1 MTDLTPP
8 VPAHPTVS
16 IEQEMRTSY
25 LDYAMSVIV
34 SRALPDVRDGLKP
47 VHRRILY
54 AMKEGG
60 YTADKPFRKSARIV
74 GDVMGKYHP
83 HGDSAIY
90 DAMVRMA
97 QPFSLRLMLVDGQ
110 GNYGSMDGDAPAA
123 MRYTEA
129 RLARSAEEM
138 LLDIDKETV
147 DFIPNYDDSLTEPA
161 VLPASFPNLLVNGG
175 GGIAVGMAT
184 NIPPHNLGEVID
196 AACALIDDPDLGMDE
211 LRTYILGPDFPT
223 GGMIVGRRGIKSAF
237 EEGRGSI
244 IMRGKTHFEPYSKD
258 KQRIVITEI
267 PYQVNKAKLVER
279 VGELVREKMIEGIA
293 EIRDESDRDG
303 VRVVIELKK
312 DIEPEIILNQLFKHT
327 SLQTSFGV
335 NLVALNDRRPLLM
348 NVRDVLTAFL
358 HFREDVIRRRTIYLL
373 KKARE
378 RAHLLVG
385 LSVAVANIDDIIA
398 LIKAAPSPKDAKEQL
413 MAKAWPLFDLA
424 PIINLIEPD
433 FSVSSTTYTLSALQ
447 AQAILDMRLHRLT
460 GLEREKLQADLR
472 DIVAKI
478 EDLMTL
484 LRHRDQLL
492 ALMKSEML
500 VIKEKYGTP
509 RRTEIVEDTGE
520 VNIEDL
526 IQREDMV
533 VTMTHHGYIKRVPL
547 SAYRAQKRGGK
558 GRSGMDTKTD
568 DFVSTVHIASTHTP
582 LLFFSNLGKVY
593 YLKVYNLPSTT
604 PQARGRPIVQM
615 LSNIQPH
622 ERISAVLPLPESVEP
637 DDQRTIVFAT
647 SSGNVR
653 RNRLSDFTNIKANGK
668 IAMKLD
674 DGDLL
679 VGVAIVEHDEDVFL
693 ATKES
698 KCIRFGMDELRV
710 FESRN
715 SSGVRG
721 VRLADSDR
729 VISLSLLKR
738 CDFTMEEREA
748 YRIEQAKRSGQELA
762 NPDNLSLSA
771 ERFAAMQA
779 EEEFILTVSDQGFGK
794 RSSAYEYRRTG
805 RGGMGIAAMEMT
817 KKTGKM
823 ADAFPIKNDDQIML
837 VTDQGQMIRCGVADV
852 RIAGRKTQGVTLFKV
867 STGEHVVSVG
877 HMAGEDD
884 DGEEGKS

>member
-1 MTDLTPP
+1 
-8 VPAHPTVS
+8 
-16 IEQEMRTSY
+16 
-25 LDYAMSVIV
+25 
-34 SRALPDVRDGLKP
+34 
-47 VHRRILY
+47 
-54 AMKEGG
+54 
-60 YTADKPFRKSARIV
+60 
-74 GDVMGKYHP
+74 
-83 HGDSAIY
+83 
-90 DAMVRMA
+90 
-97 QPFSLRLMLVDGQ
+97 
-110 GNYGSMDGDAPAA
+110 
-123 MRYTEA
+123 
-129 RLARSAEEM
+129 
-138 LLDIDKETV
+138 
-147 DFIPNYDDSLTEPA
+147 
-161 VLPASFPNLLVNGG
+161 
-175 GGIAVGMAT
+175 
-184 NIPPHNLGEVID
+184 
-196 AACALIDDPDLGMDE
+196 
-211 LRTYILGPDFPT
+211 
-223 GGMIVGRRGIKSAF
+223 
-237 EEGRGSI
+237 
-244 IMRGKTHFEPYSKD
+244 
-258 KQRIVITEI
+258 
-267 PYQVNKAKLVER
+267 
-279 VGELVREKMIEGIA
+279 
-293 EIRDESDRDG
+293 
-303 VRVVIELKK
+303 
-312 DIEPEIILNQLFKHT
+312 
-327 SLQTSFGV
+327 
-335 NLVALNDRRPLLM
+335 
-348 NVRDVLTAFL
+348 
-358 HFREDVIRRRTIYLL
+358 
-373 KKARE
+373 
-378 RAHLLVG
+378 LLVG

-413 MAKAWPLFDLA
+413 IAKAWPLFDLA
-424 PIINLIEPD
+424 PIITLIEPD

-637 DDQRTIVFAT
+637 DDQRTMVFAT

-693 ATKES
+693 ATKEG

-748 YRIEQAKRSGQELA
+748 YRIEQAKLSGQELA
-762 NPDNLSLSA
+762 NPDNLSLST

>member
-1 MTDLTPP
+1 
-8 VPAHPTVS
+8 
-16 IEQEMRTSY
+16 
-25 LDYAMSVIV
+25 
-34 SRALPDVRDGLKP
+34 
-47 VHRRILY
+47 
-54 AMKEGG
+54 
-60 YTADKPFRKSARIV
+60 
-74 GDVMGKYHP
+74 
-83 HGDSAIY
+83 
-90 DAMVRMA
+90 
-97 QPFSLRLMLVDGQ
+97 ML
-110 GNYGSMDGDAPAA
+110 
-123 MRYTEA
+123 
-129 RLARSAEEM
+129 
-138 LLDIDKETV
+138 I
-147 DFIPNYDDSLTEPA
+147 
-161 VLPASFPNLLVNGG
+161 
-175 GGIAVGMAT
+175 
-184 NIPPHNLGEVID
+184 
-196 AACALIDDPDLGMDE
+196 
-211 LRTYILGPDFPT
+211 
-223 GGMIVGRRGIKSAF
+223 
-237 EEGRGSI
+237 
-244 IMRGKTHFEPYSKD
+244 
-258 KQRIVITEI
+258 
-267 PYQVNKAKLVER
+267 
-279 VGELVREKMIEGIA
+279 
-293 EIRDESDRDG
+293 
-303 VRVVIELKK
+303 
-312 DIEPEIILNQLFKHT
+312 
-327 SLQTSFGV
+327 
-335 NLVALNDRRPLLM
+335 
-348 NVRDVLTAFL
+348 
-358 HFREDVIRRRTIYLL
+358 
-373 KKARE
+373 
-378 RAHLLVG
+378 
-385 LSVAVANIDDIIA
+385 
-398 LIKAAPSPKDAKEQL
+398 
-413 MAKAWPLFDLA
+413 
-424 PIINLIEPD
+424 
-433 FSVSSTTYTLSALQ
+433 
-447 AQAILDMRLHRLT
+447 
-460 GLEREKLQADLR
+460 
-472 DIVAKI
+472 
-478 EDLMTL
+478 
-484 LRHRDQLL
+484 
-492 ALMKSEML
+492 
-500 VIKEKYGTP
+500 IKEKYGTP

-637 DDQRTIVFAT
+637 DDQRTMVFAT

-748 YRIEQAKRSGQELA
+748 YRIEQAKLSGQELA
-762 NPDNLSLSA
+762 NPDNLSLST